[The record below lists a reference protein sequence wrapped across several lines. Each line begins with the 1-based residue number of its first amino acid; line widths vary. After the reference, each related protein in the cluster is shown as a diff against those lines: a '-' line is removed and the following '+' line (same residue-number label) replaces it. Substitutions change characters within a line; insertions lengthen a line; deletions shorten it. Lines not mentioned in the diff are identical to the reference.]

1 MKRSGIEQAHADFY
15 AVLRPC
21 LQRLVHQPDAAI
33 SIQPVLELEPFPLAL
48 AHGVGSNS
56 LFSRA
61 SSPVRVFRRERDL
74 LYLPAYSPD
83 LSPIEPAWAKMK
95 AHLRRIAAR
104 TVETLQQAIA
114 PALDSI
120 TAQDARSFFRH
131 CGYACPN

>member
-1 MKRSGIEQAHADFY
+1 MVVDRVGN
-15 AVLRPC
+15 
-21 LQRLVHQPDAAI
+21 AA
-33 SIQPVLELEPFPLAL
+33 SKALEPFPLAL

-120 TAQDARSFFRH
+120 TAQDARGFFRH